1 MSKKYLGEVAAME
14 ILSQANAMA
23 KKAKE
28 DAVKAQ
34 KVYKSGT
41 GINISDD
48 GTISATGEADV
59 NPEALPDASK
69 TQKGAVKV
77 GEGLE
82 VAGGVVSV
90 SGDYAK
96 SADVTAAISAA
107 KDELIGGAP
116 ATYDTLKEI
125 ADYIA
130 EDKTGAAAMTA
141 SIGGKADKAKTLAG
155 YGIEDARIADGTIT
169 LGAQSIKPLTEHQSL
184 DGYVQD
190 ADLVEFTA
198 EEIAAMAADVI
209 AGV

>member
-1 MSKKYLGEVAAME
+1 MNKKYLGEVAAKE

-34 KVYKSGT
+34 KEYKPGT

-96 SADVTAAISAA
+96 SADVAAAISAA
-107 KDELIGGAP
+107 KDEILGGAP
-116 ATYDTLKEI
+116 DAYNTLKEI

-130 EDKTGAAAMTA
+130 EDKDGAAAMIAT
-141 SIGGKADKAKTLAG
+141 IGGKAAKATSLEG
-155 YGIEDARIADGTIT
+155 YGIEDAKIADGTIT
-169 LGAQSIKPLTEHQSL
+169 LGKQSIKPLTEQSL
-184 DGYVQD
+184 EGYVQD
-190 ADLVEFTA
+190 EDLVEFNA
-198 EEIAAMAADVI
+198 EEIASMAAEVI

>member
-1 MSKKYLGEVAAME
+1 MSKKYLGEGAAKE

-34 KVYKSGT
+34 KVYKPGT

-69 TQKGAVKV
+69 TQKGAVTV
-77 GEGLE
+77 GDGLE

-96 SADVTAAISAA
+96 SADVAAAISAA

-116 ATYDTLKEI
+116 DTYDTLKEI

-130 EDKTGAAAMTA
+130 EDKDGAAAMTA
-141 SIGGKADKAKTLAG
+141 AIGGKANKATSLEG
-155 YGIEDARIADGTIT
+155 YGIEDAKIVNGTIT
-169 LGAQSIKPLTEHQSL
+169 LGKQSIKPLTEHQSL
-184 DGYVQD
+184 EGYVQD

-198 EEIAAMAADVI
+198 EEIEAMAAEVI

>member
-1 MSKKYLGEVAAME
+1 MSKKYLGEVAAKA
-14 ILSQANAMA
+14 ILSQANEMA

-41 GINISDD
+41 GISISDD

-77 GEGLE
+77 GDGLE

-96 SADVTAAISAA
+96 TADVTAAISAA
-107 KDELIGGAP
+107 KDEILGGAP
-116 ATYDTLKEI
+116 DAYNTLKEI

-130 EDKTGAAAMTA
+130 DDKDGAAAMITT
-141 SIGGKADKAKTLAG
+141 IGGKAAKATSLEG
-155 YGIEDARIADGTIT
+155 YGIEDAKIVDGTIT
-169 LGAQSIKPLTEHQSL
+169 LGKQSIKPLTKHQSL
-184 DGYVQD
+184 EGYVQD

-198 EEIAAMAADVI
+198 EEIEAMAAEVI